1 MTSSF
6 EPSSQIIPQGSAFK
20 SHGGRFGY
28 RVIGPVC
35 RLYDRE
41 ELPWPSCSLTWK
53 GKQPSW
59 NRIGTRFIPDMAA
72 ARCPSYQVEGV
83 DAYGNTWTQSI
94 TLYEEKLTKDLK
106 HWWITRKPQASDFP
120 ELPSHALSGF
130 THV

>member
-1 MTSSF
+1 MSSI
-6 EPSSQIIPQGSAFK
+6 EPSSQIIPEGSCFK

-41 ELPWPSCSLTWK
+41 ELPWPSCSLQWR

-59 NRIGTRFIPDMAA
+59 NRVGKRFIADIAA

-83 DAYGNTWTQSI
+83 DAYGNTWEETL
-94 TLYEEKLTKDLK
+94 TLYSEKLTPDLK
-106 HWWITRKPQASDFP
+106 QWWITKKPTAHSFP
-120 ELPSHALSGF
+120 DLPQNALSGIS
-130 THV
+130 HD